1 MNATVTR
8 ALVATV
14 AGLAI
19 VADAFMLFVKPHMR
33 QQAVADAG
41 SAAPISGG
49 TSGNANGNSD
59 DANTDSTNTD
69 STNNSTNDAAVSA
82 MQDGTYT
89 TVASP
94 NKYGDV
100 QLSVTV
106 SGGRIS
112 AISAISYPN
121 ETSRS
126 QSISAQAI
134 PALIDRA
141 ISAQSSDIQFVSGA
155 TETSTAFANSLQD
168 GINQALNAGK

>member
-59 DANTDSTNTD
+59 DANTDSTN
-69 STNNSTNDAAVSA
+69 NSTNDATVSA

>member
-19 VADAFMLFVKPHMR
+19 VADAFMLLVKPHMR

-59 DANTDSTNTD
+59 DANTDST
-69 STNNSTNDAAVSA
+69 SDATVSA